1 MVGLPWT
8 VTIVC
13 LDVSVYKVNN
23 GIVFMQMDQE
33 LGFILG
39 KSDAK
44 RTFVRVEYYVPAI
57 ISYGEKLRK
66 PGVSEIISTMN
77 SSGKYIYLV
86 CELVEHIVINFI
98 DETSRQ
104 LTALKLL
111 ARCFAY
117 RQLQDNLTSFYE
129 EYNVSY

>member
-1 MVGLPWT
+1 M
-8 VTIVC
+8 
-13 LDVSVYKVNN
+13 
-23 GIVFMQMDQE
+23 
-33 LGFILG
+33 
-39 KSDAK
+39 
-44 RTFVRVEYYVPAI
+44 EYYVPAI
-57 ISYGEKLRK
+57 ISDGEKLRK

-77 SSGKYIYLV
+77 SSGKYVYLV

-117 RQLQDNLTSFYE
+117 RQLKDNLTSFYE
-129 EYNVSY
+129 EYDVSY